1 MPKPN
6 EPKQFDLFEPDPV
19 CVVHGCQQQ
28 KHLRSIR
35 ELQAIIAKL
44 EEELDAFDNQE

>member
-1 MPKPN
+1 MPTQN
-6 EPKQFDLFEPDPV
+6 EPEQLDMFECDPV
-19 CVVHGCQQQ
+19 CKMHGCQQQ

-44 EEELDAFDNQE
+44 EEELDDFDNQE